1 MRVALSAAGEI
12 VNAHHD
18 NEYEIEGGDVEDA
31 IFDKDDADGN
41 LKEV

>member
-1 MRVALSAAGEI
+1 MKLRKKTQKRQE
-12 VNAHHD
+12 N
-18 NEYEIEGGDVEDA
+18 VEDA